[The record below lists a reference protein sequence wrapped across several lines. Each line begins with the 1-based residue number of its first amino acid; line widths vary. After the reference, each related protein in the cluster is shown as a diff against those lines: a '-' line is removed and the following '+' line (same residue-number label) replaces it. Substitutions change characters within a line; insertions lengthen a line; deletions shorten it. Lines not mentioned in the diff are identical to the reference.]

1 MGGWVWQTGLSGY
14 EEIIMNRIERILHG
28 IGRAIGSY
36 KGGIDTAFS
45 TSGTRPQLTDETA
58 WSDPFFWGAGLS
70 DKKPRGKADYVNYFA
85 GWTYI
90 CAKRNGQSVAINP
103 LRLYVAKETKGQQY
117 RTIGTKPV
125 KREKLKYLCQ
135 NQSLDP
141 WLTKAEEVEEVTEHP
156 LLDLMQN
163 VNPYNNSF
171 DLWELTGTFLDLT
184 GEAYWYIPSVTV
196 DKSRIPQ
203 QIWVIP
209 AQHINPKF
217 GDSLNDAIKYYEYKR
232 GNAEAKFKTEDV
244 IMFTY
249 PNPHNVF
256 TGFSVIRGIAD
267 AVYLQRQMNEF
278 ETSIMEN
285 RARVGGIIEET
296 QNISR
301 AESERVKQKL
311 KQSHAGPKNA
321 GKDLYLPGGLKYS
334 RSAMTPEE
342 INFTEGRRLNR
353 TEIMAAH
360 DIPEGVIITESSNRA
375 VAEAAGYQH
384 AKYGILPRCRRIEEK
399 LNERLLPRF
408 DERLFVAF
416 DDPVP
421 EDKEKKL
428 LEDTEHVKTNI
439 KLINEVREENGL
451 EPVPWGDVAWM
462 DSQLVPI
469 DENFDEEPEEPEMPP
484 ETVPSEGEEEEEEN
498 VETLAKKAKN
508 RLKEMLG

>member
-1 MGGWVWQTGLSGY
+1 
-14 EEIIMNRIERILHG
+14 MNRIERILHG

-45 TSGTRPQLTDETA
+45 TSGTRPQLVDETA
-58 WSDPFFWGAGLS
+58 WSDPFFWGAGLAG
-70 DKKPRGKADYVNYFA
+70 KKPRSKADYINYFT
-85 GWTYI
+85 GWTFM
-90 CAKRNGQSVAINP
+90 CAKRNGQGVAINS

-117 RTIGTKPV
+117 RTISTKPV
-125 KREKLKYLCQ
+125 RREKLKYLQQ
-135 NQSLDP
+135 NQALDP
-141 WLTKAEEVEEVTEHP
+141 WLTKAEEIGEVTEHAY
-156 LLDLMQN
+156 LDLMRD

-209 AQHINPKF
+209 SQHINPKF
-217 GDSLNDAIKYYEYKR
+217 GNSLNDAIKYFEYKR
-232 GNAEAKFKTEDV
+232 GNVEAKLKTEDV
-244 IMFTY
+244 IMFKY

-256 TGFSVIRGIAD
+256 TGFSIVRGIAD

-285 RARVGGIIEET
+285 KARVGGIIEET

-311 KQSHAGPKNA
+311 KQKHAGPKNA

-342 INFTEGRRLNR
+342 ISFIEGRRMNR

-360 DIPEGVIITESSNRA
+360 DIPEGMIITESSNKA
-375 VAEAAGYQH
+375 VADAATYQH

-399 LNERLLPRF
+399 LNEKLLPRF

-416 DDPVP
+416 DNPVP
-421 EDKEKKL
+421 EDEMLNAEVDKIYVNCGVRSR
-428 LEDTEHVKTNI
+428 D
-439 KLINEVREENGL
+439 EVRLRIGEDARKGLADELLVDNRLMPITGKNIPLEEPPP
-451 EPVPWGDVAWM
+451 EPEVPPVP
-462 DSQLVPI
+462 
-469 DENFDEEPEEPEMPP
+469 PEE
-484 ETVPSEGEEEEEEN
+484 VPEEEEEEA
-498 VETLAKKAKN
+498 EILALKAKK